1 MLMVKMN
8 GWQRLPD
15 TTKIGTISDYLRAI
29 FAGVA
34 AEPLPAAM
42 EKLLRQIEQRVRL
55 QEIGLP
61 PSLSTTTVTAR
72 TDFSANSGIAS
83 RP

>member
-1 MLMVKMN
+1 MVKMN
-8 GWQRLPD
+8 GGQRLSD
-15 TTKIGTISDYLRAI
+15 STKVATISDYLRAI

-55 QEIGLP
+55 QEIG
-61 PSLSTTTVTAR
+61 A
-72 TDFSANSGIAS
+72 
-83 RP
+83 

>member
-1 MLMVKMN
+1 MEDLIVLMVKMN
-8 GWQRLPD
+8 GGQRLPD
-15 TTKIGTISDYLRAI
+15 TTKVATISDYLRAI

-55 QEIGLP
+55 QEIG
-61 PSLSTTTVTAR
+61 A
-72 TDFSANSGIAS
+72 
-83 RP
+83 